1 MKKTITG
8 LLLVFM
14 IAGMSLTS
22 RSQVLISLLLGD
34 KLNSGKIEFGL
45 DGGVN
50 WLTMSNTPNAKYLF
64 DWNLGFYFDFKMK
77 NPHLFIHT
85 GVLVKSK
92 MGTKGL
98 DPYPLG
104 NDTLDAAFAGGTIER
119 KINYFNVPVMLR
131 YRFDNYIHFEGG
143 VQLGLR
149 YTGYDFFKQEIEQK
163 DDLTYMNDVKED
175 FTRIDAGALAGVG
188 YRFNKGQGM
197 ILSVRYYYGFVDAN
211 QALSGNQNFSAIY
224 ITGAIPIGRAK
235 AERKAAE
242 KAAETEQQKQ

>member
-1 MKKTITG
+1 MKKLITG

-85 GVLVKSK
+85 GVLNQKWEPK
-92 MGTKGL
+92 ALHLTRWE
-98 DPYPLG
+98 
-104 NDTLDAAFAGGTIER
+104 TIHWMQYLQAE
-119 KINYFNVPVMLR
+119 
-131 YRFDNYIHFEGG
+131 
-143 VQLGLR
+143 QL
-149 YTGYDFFKQEIEQK
+149 TGK
-163 DDLTYMNDVKED
+163 
-175 FTRIDAGALAGVG
+175 
-188 YRFNKGQGM
+188 
-197 ILSVRYYYGFVDAN
+197 
-211 QALSGNQNFSAIY
+211 
-224 ITGAIPIGRAK
+224 
-235 AERKAAE
+235 
-242 KAAETEQQKQ
+242 

>member
-1 MKKTITG
+1 MKKILIPF
-8 LLLVFM
+8 LLTVLLSTFTM
-14 IAGMSLTS
+14 KAD
-22 RSQVLISLLLGD
+22 SQVLISLLLGD
-34 KLNSGKIEFGL
+34 KLNTGKIEFGL

-50 WLTMSNTPNAKYLF
+50 WLNISNTPKASHLF

-104 NDTLDAAFAGGTIER
+104 NDLLDTIFAGGTVER

-131 YRFDNYIHFEGG
+131 YRFNNFIHLEGG

-149 YTGYDFFKQEIEQK
+149 YTGYDFFKQEINKE
-163 DDLTYMNDVKED
+163 DDLTFTYDVAD
-175 FTRIDAGALAGVG
+175 NYTRIDAGALAGIG
-188 YRFNKGQGM
+188 YRFQKGNGM
-197 ILSVRYYYGFVDAN
+197 ILSVRYYYGFVDADRVAPDN
-211 QALSGNQNFSAIY
+211 QYYSAIY
-224 ITGAIPIGRAK
+224 ITGAIPIGKGK
-235 AERKAAE
+235 AEKKAAE
-242 KAAETEQQKQ
+242 KAAEMEQKK